1 MSNRSEQIGTAAWG
15 RADLHIHTRCSDGG
29 PSPEQVVQHVLRRG
43 HLEVIA
49 ITDHNRI
56 EGALRAREA
65 AEGSALQVVIGEEV
79 STADGHL
86 LALFI
91 REPVAPGL
99 SMAETIAQVHAQD
112 GLAIA
117 AHPFDPISHGLLGR
131 GSLMRSLDEV
141 AELPLDGM
149 ETLNASLVRQVGNA
163 VSQVI
168 AQRFGFTGVGG
179 SDAHHLAVIGRA
191 YTLFPGRTA
200 EDLRRAIIAGTA
212 TAAGRRWRWSQ
223 YLSWICGCLIP
234 RTARRVYRV
243 ARSARLA

>member
-1 MSNRSEQIGTAAWG
+1 MNNRSDQIATSAWG
-15 RADLHIHTRCSDGG
+15 RADLHIHTRFSDGG
-29 PSPEQVVQHVLRRG
+29 PSPEQVVHRVLRRG
-43 HLEVIA
+43 HLDVIA

-65 AEGSALQVVIGEEV
+65 ARGSWLQVIVGEEV

-91 REPVAPGL
+91 QERILPGL
-99 SMAETIAQVHAQD
+99 PVAETIAEVHAQG

-117 AHPFDPISHGLLGR
+117 AHPFDPISHSLLGR
-131 GSLMRSLDEV
+131 GSRVRSVDEL
-141 AELPLDGM
+141 ARLPLDGM
-149 ETLNASLVRQVGNA
+149 ETLNASLARQVGNA
-163 VSQVI
+163 LSEVV
-168 AQRFGFTGVGG
+168 AQRLGLTGVGG
-179 SDAHHLAVIGRA
+179 SDAHHLAVIGQA

-223 YLSWICGCLIP
+223 YLSWIYGCLIP
-234 RTARRVYRV
+234 RTARRVYQA
-243 ARSARLA
+243 ARTARLA